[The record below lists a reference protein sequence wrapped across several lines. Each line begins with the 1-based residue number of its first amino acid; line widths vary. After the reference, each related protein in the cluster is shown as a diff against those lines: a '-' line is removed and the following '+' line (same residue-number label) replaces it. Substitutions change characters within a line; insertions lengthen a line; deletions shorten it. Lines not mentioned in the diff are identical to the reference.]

1 MDRDKEKKIFYASL
15 FLSGA
20 PLEKRFFRSILE
32 PVNLENRL
40 LEYAEEFNKLS
51 IGLKIR
57 MVSGGFQLVTES
69 SMIEE
74 LRPHFGERTET
85 LGRASMETAAIVAY
99 KQPVTRLEI
108 DEIRGVNSAGTVKYL
123 LDRNLIK
130 VVGRKEV
137 PGRPL
142 LYSTT
147 KQFLEYFGM
156 NDLSEMPTFR
166 EWQELKQSGND
177 KAQ

>member
-1 MDRDKEKKIFYASL
+1 MDSQKEKKFFYASL

-20 PLEKRFFRSILE
+20 PLEKKFFRNFFDPL
-32 PVNLENRL
+32 NLENRL
-40 LEYAEEFNKLS
+40 ILYAEEFNQLNT
-51 IGLKIR
+51 GLRIR

-69 SMIEE
+69 SLVED
-74 LRPHFGERTET
+74 LRKHFGERSEV
-85 LGRASMETAAIVAY
+85 LGRASLETAAIIAY

-108 DEIRGVNSAGTVKYL
+108 DEIRGVNSSGTVRYL

-130 VVGRKEV
+130 VSGRKDV

-142 LYSTT
+142 LYVTT

-156 NDLSEMPTFR
+156 NDLAEMPTFR
-166 EWQELKQSGND
+166 EWQELKQSGG
-177 KAQ
+177 